1 MNTYAVLTNAVNNKT
16 TRVLVRNGAINPRQ
30 CNDAINRLTSGGT
43 GAFYLKSDIPV
54 TVLNTVPALRITNNG
69 MRWTDTEHTI
79 QNPEKRYTVVYTIDY
94 DTTGKLS
101 GLKYAVARTAP
112 RDNFSRKLGRTIAT
126 GRLNSDKPTNVK
138 RIPLTGNVPTTG
150 KEWQSLENELKTI
163 VERDFNRRLERRM
176 GE

>member
-1 MNTYAVLTNAVNNKT
+1 MNTYATLTNAVNNKS
-16 TRVLVRNGAINPRQ
+16 TRVLVRNGTINSRQ
-30 CNDAINRLTSGGT
+30 CNDAINRVSGGT
-43 GAFYLKSDIPV
+43 GAFHLKSDIPV

-69 MRWTDTEHTI
+69 MRWTDTDHII
-79 QNPEKRYTVVYTIDY
+79 QNSEKRYTVVYNIEY

-126 GRLNSDKPTNVK
+126 GRLNSDKPNNVK
-138 RIPLTGNVPTTG
+138 RIPLNGKVPTTG
-150 KEWQSLENELKTI
+150 KEWQVLENELKTI
-163 VERDFNRRLERRM
+163 VERDFRLKIDRRY